1 MMQSLHVLVPV
12 CLHSSKPRSTKDARS
27 GSRHKVSLAEISMP
41 VEFNDISVAIVISA
55 LTLIFTHKPDI
66 GPNVLA
72 RLMFIYQLRTPHHV
86 KRIF

>member
-1 MMQSLHVLVPV
+1 MTHDAVSPCVMSPQFKAPEYQGRPV
-12 CLHSSKPRSTKDARS
+12 RFTSQGLT
-27 GSRHKVSLAEISMP
+27 EISMP